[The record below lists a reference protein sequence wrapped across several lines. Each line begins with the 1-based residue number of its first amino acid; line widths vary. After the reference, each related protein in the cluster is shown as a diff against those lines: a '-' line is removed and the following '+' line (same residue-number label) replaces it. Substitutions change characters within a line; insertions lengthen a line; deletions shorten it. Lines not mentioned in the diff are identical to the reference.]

1 MPQTNSFISTN
12 ITIDDVSRAL
22 KDIASNQQLD
32 DDIQTR
38 RYEMMERFGSRHV
51 KPTHN
56 EKALSTGLRAVSFLF
71 GETDGERWL
80 CRREE
85 ITP

>member
-1 MPQTNSFISTN
+1 MPQNDSFISTN

-38 RYEMMERFGSRHV
+38 RYEMMESFETPVIPMNRH
-51 KPTHN
+51 
-56 EKALSTGLRAVSFLF
+56 ERRAAKAR
-71 GETDGERWL
+71 
-80 CRREE
+80 CRRQNKRRC
-85 ITP
+85 P

>member
-1 MPQTNSFISTN
+1 MPQNDSFISTN

-38 RYEMMERFGSRHV
+38 RYEMMERFGTPNIPMNRH
-51 KPTHN
+51 
-56 EKALSTGLRAVSFLF
+56 ERRAAKAK
-71 GETDGERWL
+71 
-80 CRREE
+80 CRRQNKRRC
-85 ITP
+85 P

>member
-1 MPQTNSFISTN
+1 MPQNDSFISTN

-38 RYEMMERFGSRHV
+38 RYEMMERFGTPNILMNRH
-51 KPTHN
+51 
-56 EKALSTGLRAVSFLF
+56 ERRAAKAK
-71 GETDGERWL
+71 
-80 CRREE
+80 CRRQNKRRC
-85 ITP
+85 P

>member
-1 MPQTNSFISTN
+1 MPQSNSFISTN

-38 RYEMMERFGSRHV
+38 RYEMMERYETPVIPMNRH
-51 KPTHN
+51 KRRAA
-56 EKALSTGLRAVSFLF
+56 KAR
-71 GETDGERWL
+71 
-80 CRREE
+80 CRRQNKRRC
-85 ITP
+85 P

>member
-1 MPQTNSFISTN
+1 MPQNDSFISTN

-38 RYEMMERFGSRHV
+38 RYEMMESFETPVIPMNRH
-51 KPTHN
+51 
-56 EKALSTGLRAVSFLF
+56 ERRAAKAKFRKQK
-71 GETDGERWL
+71 
-80 CRREE
+80 
-85 ITP
+85 